1 MRLWRNR
8 QRSNA
13 LNTSGGNDSVNDGGN
28 NLPVQADRLE
38 RAVMVMA
45 VHAQQLNDRL
55 ERVER
60 DLSTRDSA
68 LELKIDLVDRVEE
81 INLTM
86 ATQNDLIDMQVRTAK
101 LANELARVSSE
112 LRNEIAKLHS
122 AIPVG
127 APARQ
132 TIYLDRIAS
141 DLEGLSAIADNSL
154 PVGLFD

>member
-1 MRLWRNR
+1 MRLRRNR
-8 QRSNA
+8 QRSKA
-13 LNTSGGNDSVNDGGN
+13 LDTSSGNDIANDSGN

-45 VHAQQLNDRL
+45 VHAQQLNNRL

-60 DLSTRDSA
+60 DLSAQDSV

-86 ATQNDLIDMQVRTAK
+86 ATQSDLIDMQVRTAK

-127 APARQ
+127 SPARQ

-141 DLEGLSAIADNSL
+141 ELEGLSAIADNTL